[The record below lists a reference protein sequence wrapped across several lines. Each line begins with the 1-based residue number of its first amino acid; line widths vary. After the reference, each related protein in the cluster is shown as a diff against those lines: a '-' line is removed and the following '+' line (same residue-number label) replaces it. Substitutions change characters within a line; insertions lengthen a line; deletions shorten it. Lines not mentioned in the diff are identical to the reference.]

1 MLSEKNSLAKLIFR
15 GFYLKKEDFDMST
28 FGDYKSYKLYAPA
41 YPEWKN
47 KRDLM
52 EAKRLAYIEKHPE
65 IVNKDDIQR
74 GKILLRAIDI
84 MDEHSQKKAENMEAA
99 TEPIITLGLEFAG
112 FIGLGIGYL
121 LGSIKPIGRFF
132 ARFVPKGNK
141 YKRWIG
147 KGIPAAIGFLAG
159 AVAAFPLMAWGAKAE
174 VSASR
179 KGRFEAMRNEL
190 KNTNGFAVLT
200 EEQILKTEQLA
211 KEVVLEEDKKKKVSE
226 KISGGLNSIKNM
238 ATDSK
243 EYKAQKKQFEQELAE
258 DEKNINQEMS
268 EKEIENAKKDQQ
280 LLTKLV
286 EKIDIASQD
295 YAENSELATDGCTV
309 IAGGFSGLAYFYT
322 DKVLNALKIKSAKKI
337 SVIIKILSFS
347 AFAITGILAA
357 QINKQ
362 ASRVGRYK
370 VKKELMQNPNNFIY
384 VSDEQANEIENAK
397 ITPSKKQNIFS
408 FFISA
413 LKDNKEYK
421 KHKKTIGKEERK
433 FYKAAESLN
442 LNEKQL
448 EDAKRLQKNTFRT
461 FNKVD
466 ENSQKYSESIEALG
480 QSIAYPLNL
489 IFTMIATAFAAP
501 YLFKA
506 TQTKI
511 DSTKNIM
518 KYCGIVLLS
527 TIPAMLINAHITKEQ
542 KKASRVADMKAIN
555 ELNDYRK
562 FK

>member
-1 MLSEKNSLAKLIFR
+1 
-15 GFYLKKEDFDMST
+15 MSM

-200 EEQILKTEQLA
+200 ELMVFTFHIMVDVNKM
-211 KEVVLEEDKKKKVSE
+211 E
-226 KISGGLNSIKNM
+226 K
-238 ATDSK
+238 
-243 EYKAQKKQFEQELAE
+243 AE
-258 DEKNINQEMS
+258 
-268 EKEIENAKKDQQ
+268 
-280 LLTKLV
+280 
-286 EKIDIASQD
+286 IASRFLTSGISSLT
-295 YAENSELATDGCTV
+295 AIVLAIS
-309 IAGGFSGLAYFYT
+309 IAPSGA
-322 DKVLNALKIKSAKKI
+322 KSKKSA
-337 SVIIKILSFS
+337 
-347 AFAITGILAA
+347 
-357 QINKQ
+357 N
-362 ASRVGRYK
+362 
-370 VKKELMQNPNNFIY
+370 
-384 VSDEQANEIENAK
+384 
-397 ITPSKKQNIFS
+397 
-408 FFISA
+408 
-413 LKDNKEYK
+413 
-421 KHKKTIGKEERK
+421 
-433 FYKAAESLN
+433 
-442 LNEKQL
+442 
-448 EDAKRLQKNTFRT
+448 
-461 FNKVD
+461 
-466 ENSQKYSESIEALG
+466 
-480 QSIAYPLNL
+480 
-489 IFTMIATAFAAP
+489 
-501 YLFKA
+501 
-506 TQTKI
+506 
-511 DSTKNIM
+511 
-518 KYCGIVLLS
+518 
-527 TIPAMLINAHITKEQ
+527 
-542 KKASRVADMKAIN
+542 
-555 ELNDYRK
+555 
-562 FK
+562 